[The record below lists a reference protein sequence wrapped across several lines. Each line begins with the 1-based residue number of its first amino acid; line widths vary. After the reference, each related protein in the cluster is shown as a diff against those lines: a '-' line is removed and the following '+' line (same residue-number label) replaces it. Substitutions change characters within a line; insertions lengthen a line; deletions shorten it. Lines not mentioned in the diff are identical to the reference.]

1 MSIQPELLFLD
12 KQLEKHEEV
21 ILECSLEYSGEY
33 GFLGITRQEKFQLL
47 EQFSLRLVDAEQ
59 QDIELDYLC
68 DSEKITIFKRK
79 INALPLTSKTQSSS
93 ISRKDRQFLLELLEG
108 FSEKSISYPERL
120 RTLEILQT
128 IDLDSMWNYM

>member
-21 ILECSLEYSGEY
+21 ILECSLEYTGEY

-93 ISRKDRQFLLELLEG
+93 ISRKDRQFLLELLDG

-128 IDLDSMWNYM
+128 IDSDSMWNYM